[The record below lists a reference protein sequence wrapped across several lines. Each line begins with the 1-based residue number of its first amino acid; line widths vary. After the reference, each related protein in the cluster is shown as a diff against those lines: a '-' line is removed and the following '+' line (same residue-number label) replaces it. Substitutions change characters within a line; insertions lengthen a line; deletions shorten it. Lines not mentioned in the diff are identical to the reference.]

1 MSVTTKV
8 IRHATIGTMCSFS
21 LETCYKCHM
30 PFYMPTEVM
39 QDLLKNKGKTFW
51 CPAGHSQIYLGETE
65 EAKLKRQLEAQI
77 AETNKQRKAAEELS
91 NDLFDATFRAEQEK
105 KKRKR
110 AEKKLLRVYNGVCP
124 CCNRTFQNLHSH
136 MQTKHPHKL
145 KDAIK
150 KAEKL
155 HVKINNK
162 TPKK

>member
-1 MSVTTKV
+1 MSIFTKV
-8 IRHATIGTMCSFS
+8 ERHAQVGTMCSFS

-39 QDLLKNKGKTFW
+39 QHLIKNKGESFW
-51 CPAGHSQIYLGETE
+51 CPNGHEQHYLGETE
-65 EAKLKRQLEAQI
+65 EAKLKRQLQSQI
-77 AETNKQRKAAEELS
+77 LETEKQRRAAEELS

-124 CCNRTFQNLHSH
+124 CCNRNFKNLHSH
-136 MQTKHPHKL
+136 MQSKHPGKL
-145 KDAIK
+145 GSTIK

-155 HVKINNK
+155 HVKITNK
-162 TPKK
+162 NLKK